1 MKILKCAA
9 LAAAVLFCSN
19 MQAKE
24 VNSRTIDE
32 GGSGPYK
39 AIIVS
44 DDAIATHTIY
54 RPQDLSVF
62 KKGNLLPVLVWG
74 NGGCANS
81 SSGHINFLNQIASQ
95 GIIVIAIGPM
105 PEERPQGGFG
115 GGMGGGSST
124 QSSQLT
130 EAMDWIIAQND
141 DKDSQYYGKI
151 DTKNIAAAGMSCGGL
166 QALEVSKDP
175 RLKTVMI
182 CNSGL
187 FVNNG
192 GGGAAPAAGPRPQR
206 PHPEGPRM
214 DSARI
219 GNGRIGNGRIG
230 NGENPEP
237 GNMPQGERPR
247 MGGMMPPMGGGMPP
261 MGGGMPQMGGGAPM
275 MGGMPNMPKEDLAK
289 IHTPIIYILGGPT
302 DIAYENGMD
311 DFKRIDHVPAFAC
324 NFNVGHG
331 GTYTQPYG
339 GEFGVVA
346 TAWLNWQLKGDQ
358 EAGTLFTGETCGLSL
373 REGWTCEKKNIP

>member
-1 MKILKCAA
+1 MKKSIVRIAA
-9 LAAAVLFCSN
+9 MAAAVVICGNVS
-19 MQAKE
+19 AKE
-24 VNSRTIDE
+24 VNSRIVDE
-32 GGSGPYK
+32 GGNGPFK
-39 AIIVS
+39 AIVVS

-62 KKGNLLPVLVWG
+62 KNDNLLPVLVWG

-81 SSGHINFLNQIASQ
+81 SSGHINFLNQIASE
-95 GIIVIAIGPM
+95 GFIVIAIGPM

-115 GGMGGGSST
+115 GGMGGGST
-124 QSSQLT
+124 QSGQLT
-130 EAMDWIIAQND
+130 DAINWIIARNA

-151 DTKNIAAAGMSCGGL
+151 DTKSIAAAGMSCGGL
-166 QALEVSKDP
+166 QALEVSKDE

-192 GGGAAPAAGPRPQR
+192 GGAAAPGGNGPRAQMPQRPQR
-206 PHPEGPRM
+206 PQ
-214 DSARI
+214 
-219 GNGRIGNGRIG
+219 
-230 NGENPEP
+230 GEQGQGQAPQRP
-237 GNMPQGERPR
+237 QRPQGGMP
-247 MGGMMPPMGGGMPP
+247 GGMPMGGGMP
-261 MGGGMPQMGGGAPM
+261 MMGGGAPM

-311 DFKRIDHVPAFAC
+311 DFKRIDHVPAFVC

-346 TAWLNWQLKGDQ
+346 TSWLKWQLKGDQ
-358 EAGTLFTGETCGLSL
+358 DAGTLFTGETCGLSL

>member
-1 MKILKCAA
+1 MRKSILRIAA
-9 LAAAVLFCSN
+9 MAAAVVLCGNVS
-19 MQAKE
+19 AKE
-24 VNSRTIDE
+24 VNSRIVDE
-32 GGSGPYK
+32 GGNGQYK
-39 AIIVS
+39 AIVVS

-81 SSGHINFLNQIASQ
+81 SSGHINFLNQIASE
-95 GIIVIAIGPM
+95 GFIVIAIGPM

-115 GGMGGGSST
+115 GGMGGGGST

-130 EAMDWIIAQND
+130 DAIDWIIAQNA

-166 QALEVSKDP
+166 QALEVSKDE
-175 RLKTVMI
+175 RLKTVMV
-182 CNSGL
+182 CNSGIII
-187 FVNNG
+187 NNG
-192 GGGAAPAAGPRPQR
+192 GGAAAPGGNAPRAQMPQRPQGGQSQGEAPQRPQR
-206 PHPEGPRM
+206 PQ
-214 DSARI
+214 
-219 GNGRIGNGRIG
+219 
-230 NGENPEP
+230 GEQ
-237 GNMPQGERPR
+237 PQGDAPQRPQ
-247 MGGMMPPMGGGMPP
+247 GGMPMGGGMPM

-275 MGGMPNMPKEDLAK
+275 MGGMPNLKKEDLAK

-302 DIAYENGMD
+302 DIAYENGTD
-311 DFKRIDHVPAFAC
+311 DFKNIDHVPAFVC

-346 TAWLNWQLKGDQ
+346 SSWLKWQLKGDQ
-358 EAGTLFTGETCGLSL
+358 DAGTLFTGETCGLSL

>member
-1 MKILKCAA
+1 MKKILFTFATLTAA
-9 LAAAVLFCSN
+9 FVLCGHVS
-19 MQAKE
+19 AEE

-39 AIIVS
+39 AVIVN
-44 DDAIATHTIY
+44 DDAITTHTIY

-105 PEERPQGGFG
+105 PEERPQGGFR

-130 EAMDWIIAQND
+130 EAMDWIIAQNA
-141 DKDSQYYGKI
+141 DKNSQYYGKI

-187 FVNNG
+187 LNNG
-192 GGGAAPAAGPRPQR
+192 GGGG
-206 PHPEGPRM
+206 
-214 DSARI
+214 
-219 GNGRIGNGRIG
+219 
-230 NGENPEP
+230 
-237 GNMPQGERPR
+237 
-247 MGGMMPPMGGGMPP
+247 
-261 MGGGMPQMGGGAPM
+261 PM

-324 NFNVGHG
+324 NLNVGHG

-346 TAWLNWQLKGDQ
+346 TAWLNWQLKGNQ
-358 EAGTLFTGETCGLSL
+358 EAGALFTGKTCGLSL
-373 REGWTCEKKNIP
+373 REGWTCEKKNID